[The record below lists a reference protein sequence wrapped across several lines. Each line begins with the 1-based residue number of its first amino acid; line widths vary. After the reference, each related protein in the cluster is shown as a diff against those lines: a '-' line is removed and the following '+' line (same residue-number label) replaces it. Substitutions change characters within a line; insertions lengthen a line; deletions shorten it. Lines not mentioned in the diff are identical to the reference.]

1 MINRKAMLTQSIE
14 NGFDQISEGYPDIL
28 KYCKEKNAYDYT
40 IYGNCGKNLLPYP
53 FDHTTQ
59 TINGIT
65 FTDNGDGTVTANGT
79 ATATAQFFPKTSGTG
94 PLLAPGTYTF
104 SGCPK
109 GGDWK
114 IYNIRLTGFTADRD
128 FGKGSTFTLTQ
139 STRVGMSLT
148 IVTGATVENLVFKP
162 QIESGSTKTD
172 YEPYKEVGESGKN
185 LLPYPFRYHDI
196 YGVKNGITVTDSGNS
211 SITLNGTAAAYTVVY
226 IESSERYT
234 LAAGKYFL
242 SGKPSNITGF
252 KLTAGAVGNDG
263 STLLYVI
270 DDGAGAA
277 FDISE
282 IANKDNYQGVTIAI
296 RIDKGTVF
304 DNLVLK
310 PQLELGD
317 SATEFEPYD
326 KYVIPVTVSGKNL
339 LRYPYDQRTKVI
351 NGITFTDNG
360 DGTITA
366 NGTATA
372 NAIYVLYA
380 NYLLNKNETY
390 VLSSGPDGNKTSYVY
405 LSLWKDGKWV
415 AELGTWKNGAYDVI
429 NLVPYDYDRL
439 SIRLIV
445 IKGNTV
451 DNLIFKPQL
460 ELGETATDFEPYTA
474 PKITK
479 LLLDAPL
486 GPNESVNYKAD
497 NLPSLPLFNNTSII
511 MTKTEVP
518 PSNISV
524 TYNTKVK
531 GD

>member
-1 MINRKAMLTQSIE
+1 MINRKMMLTQAIE
-14 NGFDQISEGYPDIL
+14 NGFDQTSEGYPDIL

-53 FDHTTQ
+53 FKYTTK

-79 ATATAQFFPKTSGTG
+79 ATATAQFFPKESTNG

-114 IYNIRLTGFTADRD
+114 TYHIRLTGFTAERD
-128 FGKGSTFTLTQ
+128 FGNGSTFTLTQ
-139 STRVGMSLT
+139 ATRVGMSLT

-185 LLPYPFRYHDI
+185 LLPYPFRYHNI
-196 YGVKNGITVTDSGNS
+196 YGVKNGIAVTDSGNS
-211 SITLNGTAAAYTVVY
+211 TITLNGTAADYTVVY
-226 IESSERYT
+226 IETSGRYH

-252 KLTAGAVGNDG
+252 RITAGAVGNDG
-263 STLLYVI
+263 STLLYVT

-310 PQLELGD
+310 PQLELGN
-317 SATEFEPYD
+317 SATEFEPYG
-326 KYVIPVTVSGKNL
+326 KYIIPVTVSGKNL
-339 LRYPYDQRTKVI
+339 IPYPYRETTKTV

-360 DGTITA
+360 DGTVTVD
-366 NGTATA
+366 GTATGS
-372 NAIYVLYA
+372 AIFNV
-380 NYLLNKNETY
+380 
-390 VLSSGPDGNKTSYVY
+390 
-405 LSLWKDGKWV
+405 
-415 AELGTWKNGAYDVI
+415 AYDAAGLVRNGI
-429 NLVPYDYDRL
+429 YFLSGCPNNIKGISLQPKVDGVWNPKYYDNGNGKIVTVQSFITSISIQVNPNTVCDNLV
-439 SIRLIV
+439 
-445 IKGNTV
+445 
-451 DNLIFKPQL
+451 FKPQL
-460 ELGETATDFEPYTA
+460 ELGESATDFEPGVDHKT
-474 PKITK
+474 INVIV
-479 LLLDAPL
+479 DEPL

-497 NLPSLPLFNNTSII
+497 NLPALPLFNNTSVI